1 VAATRAKLASMSL
14 SDLLGR
20 TVKLTV
26 QRIVAQG
33 AYLTGDALLDA
44 DADGEPNVDERLPD
58 DGTLL
63 LPVREVPEDA
73 VPGDELE
80 VFIYLD
86 SEDRPIATTQRP
98 KLERGEVRFL
108 TVTAVTRIGAFVDWG
123 MAKELLVPFAEQ
135 TMELAPGQ
143 SHPIGLLLDRSER
156 LCGTMRVRELL
167 YTGGRFDRDEI
178 VEGEAWRDEAGIGLF
193 CILERK
199 YVGLLPASEPHKL
212 RRGEQTSFRIQ
223 HVLADGKVEL
233 SLRGHVHEELE
244 TDALHVLSVL
254 TAKAPQVGDKS
265 SPEKIRSLFGL
276 SKKAFKRA
284 AGRLL
289 KEGSAAIDRDGY
301 LVPRRR

>member
-1 VAATRAKLASMSL
+1 MAL
-14 SDLLGR
+14 SDLLGYS
-20 TVKLTV
+20 VKLTV

-33 AYLTGDALLDA
+33 AYLSGDALLDLG
-44 DADGEPNVDERLPD
+44 DDGEPNVDERLPD

-63 LPVREVPEDA
+63 LPIREVPEDA
-73 VPGDELE
+73 AVGDELE

-98 KLERGEVRFL
+98 RLTRGEVCFM

-123 MAKELLVPFAEQ
+123 MSKELLVPFAEQ
-135 TMELAPGQ
+135 TSELAPGQ
-143 SHPIGLLLDRSER
+143 SHAIGLLLDRSER

-178 VEGEAWRDEAGIGLF
+178 VEGEAWREEPGIGVF

-199 YVGLLPASEPHKL
+199 YVGLLPASEPHNL
-212 RRGEQTSFRIQ
+212 RRGEQTTFRIQ

-244 TDALHVLSVL
+244 TDAAHVLSVL
-254 TAKAPQVGDKS
+254 LAKSPEVGDKS

-289 KEGSAAIDRDGY
+289 KDGAASIDRAGF
-301 LVPRRR
+301 LVPLRKDD

>member
-1 VAATRAKLASMSL
+1 MAL
-14 SDLLGR
+14 SDLLGHS
-20 TVKLTV
+20 VKLTV

-33 AYLTGDALLDA
+33 AYLTGDALLDLG
-44 DADGEPNVDERLPD
+44 DDGEPNVDERLPD

-63 LPVREVPEDA
+63 LPTRELPEDA
-73 VPGDELE
+73 AVGDELE

-86 SEDRPIATTQRP
+86 SEDRPIATTRRP
-98 KLERGEVRFL
+98 KLTRGEVRFL

-123 MAKELLVPFAEQ
+123 MTKELLVPFAEQ
-135 TMELAPGQ
+135 TSELAPGD
-143 SHPIGLLLDRSER
+143 SHAIGLLLDRSER

-178 VEGEAWRDEAGIGLF
+178 VEGEAWREEPGIGVF

-199 YVGLLPASEPHKL
+199 YVGLLPASEPHNL
-212 RRGEQTSFRIQ
+212 RRGESTTFRIQ

-244 TDALHVLSVL
+244 TDAAHVLSVL
-254 TAKAPQVGDKS
+254 LAKAPEVGDKS

-289 KEGSAAIDRDGY
+289 KDGTATIDRAGY
-301 LVPRRR
+301 LVPLRRDD